1 MICLKC
7 GAEMPDDAYFCGICS
22 AKIRDKHFDKIRQLT
37 PHGGVMSEF
46 LYFDSDH
53 KPCVKEK
60 AWFMEIREYDA
71 AGNEIY
77 KFTAHR
83 KKKDE

>member
-7 GAEMPDDAYFCGICS
+7 GATMPEDAYFCGICS
-22 AKIRDKHFDKIRQLT
+22 AKLRDKHSDRFRQLT

-46 LYFDSDH
+46 FYFDKDH

-60 AWFMEIREYDA
+60 AWFMDICEHDA
-71 AGNEIY
+71 EGNEIY
-77 KFTAHR
+77 KFTAH
-83 KKKDE
+83 KKQKDE

>member
-7 GAEMPDDAYFCGICS
+7 GSEMPDDAYFCGICS
-22 AKIRDKHFDKIRQLT
+22 AKLRDKHSDVFHHFT
-37 PHGGVMSEF
+37 PHGGVKSEF
-46 LYFDSDH
+46 FYFDIEH

-60 AWFMEIREYDA
+60 ACFMEICEYDA

-77 KFTAHR
+77 KFTAH
-83 KKKDE
+83 KKSKED